1 MLQVQNNKQAII
13 KKAKLL
19 KQLETTI
26 ADDLEQFNSSNKLAT
41 DFIKLIDYYGLED
54 CRLTTNILHELIEL
68 NHSINRQIENDIY
81 IHDLNLYQLKL
92 MLKKLDGSKRY
103 TDLISNCYYS
113 DRWYFENSNY
123 VDFETQMKQQNN

>member
-26 ADDLEQFNSSNKLAT
+26 ADDLKQFNSSNKLAT

-54 CRLTTNILHELIEL
+54 CR
-68 NHSINRQIENDIY
+68 QIGRASCRE
-81 IHDLNLYQLKL
+81 
-92 MLKKLDGSKRY
+92 R
-103 TDLISNCYYS
+103 
-113 DRWYFENSNY
+113 
-123 VDFETQMKQQNN
+123 V